1 MTEYYR
7 SGGIP
12 AWQTD
17 GVPTYING
25 TPDPRDVEANPYF
38 DDQPCAPYMTQLERN
53 HLPLPLPLP
62 LPLTSDD
69 EESGSR
75 APATLS
81 RVTSLTSGVPTA
93 ITSPAQGPLQI
104 AQPPV
109 LPSSET
115 LI

>member
-12 AWQTD
+12 PWQTD

-25 TPDPRDVEANPYF
+25 TPHSLDTNDDPYYN
-38 DDQPCAPYMTQLERN
+38 APYMTQLHRIQ
-53 HLPLPLPLP
+53 LPLP
-62 LPLTSDD
+62 SDD
-69 EESGSR
+69 DCPVIGRSR
-75 APATLS
+75 ALARRSQVNSPAS
-81 RVTSLTSGVPTA
+81 EEVPTA
-93 ITSPAQGPLQI
+93 IPSPAERAVEA

-109 LPSSET
+109 LPSAET